1 MGSTARS
8 TRIIRGWML
17 AAVTVGV
24 MLGATTACGSSQSAS
39 DKAKTQVCDAKS
51 NIQTQVNDLK
61 SLTIGTASISGV
73 KQNLTAIQNDL
84 KKIESA
90 IPDLSGDT
98 KKQVQAANEAFK
110 SQLST
115 TASSLQ
121 STTSISEALT
131 QLQTAGATL
140 ASSYASAFDQVKC

>member
-61 SLTIGTASISGV
+61 SLTIGTASISRR
-73 KQNLTAIQNDL
+73 QA
-84 KKIESA
+84 ESDRH
-90 IPDLSGDT
+90 P
-98 KKQVQAANEAFK
+98 E
-110 SQLST
+110 
-115 TASSLQ
+115 
-121 STTSISEALT
+121 
-131 QLQTAGATL
+131 
-140 ASSYASAFDQVKC
+140 